1 MCQHKDDTVP
11 WPLDFVLLGWG
22 KPPKQFSMQ
31 KINIFSLKLQVGEFY
46 LMFACFHGHTHTLH
60 TLS

>member
-1 MCQHKDDTVP
+1 MP

-46 LMFACFHGHTHTLH
+46 LMFACFHGHTHP
-60 TLS
+60 LS